1 MHAFTDLETAA
12 YCPRKLYYRRT
23 RGDEEPPEEA
33 SEAARR
39 VREVAFRYPELLEP
53 SNEVPPE
60 VEATPTQFRA
70 RLSCARARL
79 DEEVWAGLADPAAR
93 DVFLEGREARGIAH
107 KLFGDPPVPSLVFAG
122 DPPDRGV
129 WEPQGVRAVAAAKA
143 LAWERQR
150 PVERAF
156 AEYPAYGAIREVRLT
171 TRRKAA
177 YRRSV
182 RTIESMD
189 GPPARVENDEKCRAC
204 GYRSTCGTRARS
216 LRSLLGI

>member
-12 YCPRKLYYRRT
+12 YCPRKLYYRQT
-23 RGDEEPPEEA
+23 RGDEVPPEEA

-39 VREVAFRYPELLEP
+39 VREVAFCYPELLEP
-53 SNEVPPE
+53 TSELPPE
-60 VEATPTQFRA
+60 VETTPTGFRT

-79 DEEVWAGLADPAAR
+79 DEAVWAGLVDPDAR
-93 DVFLEGREARGIAH
+93 DVFLDGREARGIAH

-122 DPPDRGV
+122 EPPDRGV

-150 PVERAF
+150 PVDRVF
-156 AEYPAYGAIREVRLT
+156 AEYPAYGAVREVRLT

-177 YRRSV
+177 YRRAV
-182 RTIESMD
+182 RAVESMD
-189 GPPARVENDEKCRAC
+189 GPPARVDSDAKCRAC
-204 GYRSTCGTRARS
+204 EYRSTCGTRTRS
-216 LRSLLGI
+216 LRSLLGL

>member
-1 MHAFTDLETAA
+1 MHAFTALATAA

-33 SEAARR
+33 AEAARR

-53 SNEVPPE
+53 TSEMPPE
-60 VEATPTQFRA
+60 VEATPTQFRT
-70 RLSCARARL
+70 RLSCARERF
-79 DEEVWAGLADPAAR
+79 DEETWDGLADPDAR
-93 DVFLEGREARGIAH
+93 DVFLEGKEARGVAH
-107 KLFGDPPVPSLVFAG
+107 KLFGDPPVPSMVFAG

-143 LAWERQR
+143 LARERRQ

-156 AEYPAYGAIREVRLT
+156 AEYPAHGVIREVRLT

-177 YRRSV
+177 YRRAV
-182 RTIESMD
+182 RTVESMD
-189 GPPARVENDEKCRAC
+189 GPPARVDSDGKCRAC
-204 GYRSTCGTRARS
+204 EYRATCGTRTRS
-216 LRSLLGI
+216 LRSLLGL

>member
-33 SEAARR
+33 AETARR

-53 SNEVPPE
+53 TSEMPPE
-60 VEATPTQFRA
+60 VEATPTQFRT
-70 RLSCARARL
+70 RLSCARERF
-79 DEEVWAGLADPAAR
+79 DREVWSGLADTGAR

-107 KLFGDPPVPSLVFAG
+107 KVFGDPPVPSLAFAG

-143 LAWERQR
+143 LAGERQR

-156 AEYPAYGAIREVRLT
+156 AEYPAYGVIREVRLT

-177 YRRSV
+177 YRRAV
-182 RTIESMD
+182 RVADSMD
-189 GPPARVENDEKCRAC
+189 GPPARVDSDGKCRAC
-204 GYRSTCGTRARS
+204 EYRATCGTRTRS
-216 LRSLLGI
+216 LRSLLGL